1 MGSIGHILRF
11 VANSATNGIDRSHH
25 DNFDPV
31 RPVNSPSAF
40 GAALRERR
48 RELKLTQ
55 DDLAL
60 AIGVHR
66 KVIGQLES
74 GKNTVRLEIVL
85 NAARALGL
93 NIGVEARGEPGA

>member
-1 MGSIGHILRF
+1 
-11 VANSATNGIDRSHH
+11 
-25 DNFDPV
+25 V
-31 RPVNSPSAF
+31 RLTNSPLAL
-40 GAALRERR
+40 GAAIRERR

-60 AIGVHR
+60 SIGVNR

-74 GKNTVRLEIVL
+74 GKNTVQLEIVL

-93 NIGVEARGEPGA
+93 DVGVEARGKSGA